1 VKVRDLIK
9 ALQNVSPSAT
19 VHGFNTDDQNEFT
32 VTAVLLS
39 QNTVL
44 LSSETAGDL
53 MSNPND
59 VVLHMDL
66 TEDDGQFGAGA

>member
-1 VKVRDLIK
+1 MKVRELIR
-9 ALQNVSPSAT
+9 ALQNAPQGAT
-19 VHGFNTDDQNEFT
+19 IHGFNTDDQNEFT

-59 VVLHMDL
+59 VVLHMDM
-66 TEDDGQFGAGA
+66 TEGDGLACQI